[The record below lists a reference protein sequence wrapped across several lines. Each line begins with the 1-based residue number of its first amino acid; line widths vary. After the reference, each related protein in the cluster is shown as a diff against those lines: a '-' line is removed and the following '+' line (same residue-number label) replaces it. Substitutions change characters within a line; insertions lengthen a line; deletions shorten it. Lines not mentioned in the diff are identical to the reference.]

1 MSIKIYK
8 PVTPGQRNKTG
19 YNFEEITKSKPE
31 RSLVVIRKSRAGRNA
46 SGKITVRHRGGGH
59 KRQIRLIDFKRNKL
73 NIPARVSSIEYDPNR
88 TARIALLTYVD
99 GEKRYILAPLGLNV
113 GDIVVSGSD
122 AEIRPGN
129 NLPISR
135 IPLGTTIHNVE
146 LKEGKGG
153 QIVRSAGAGAQL
165 LAKEG
170 EYAQVRLPSGE
181 VRLVRQTC
189 FATVGQVGNLDH
201 KNIKLGKAG
210 RKRHLG
216 IRPGVRGTAMSP
228 KDHPHGGGE
237 GRSSV
242 GMPSPK
248 TPWGKPTLGYK
259 TRKNKNTD
267 KFIVRRRSSGKRR

>member
-59 KRQIRLIDFKRNKL
+59 KRQIRLIDFKRDKL

-113 GDIVVSGSD
+113 GDTVVSGSD